1 MDQQAR
7 LPLESETETEVTERL
22 PRQRLAL
29 LFALSMTA
37 AAGNTGMQSIMPA
50 LGAALKISDVWV
62 SIAYTWPAILW
73 VISAPYW
80 ARRSD
85 RRGRKA
91 LMKLG
96 LAGFVASFALCT
108 VVIFAGLRGLIPA
121 TATLLLFALCRTFY
135 SALGS
140 ATPTAAQAYVTSR
153 TPRSDRTRVLALLAS
168 AFGIGTV
175 IGPGFAPLIVLPGLG
190 LATPFLTF
198 TLTGMV
204 MLAALQWLLPDDT
217 PAYPGRGSPAEE
229 PLGGPAMPF
238 PADDAADDGEAPR
251 TGEAPLLRWLDL
263 RLRPWLWA
271 GVAGGHAHSAVIG
284 ITGFLVID
292 RLGLRGQAESAAGP
306 VGMAMMSGAAA
317 TLLAQ
322 WGLIPIFRLG
332 PRGCTIWGMVLAMAG
347 IALLGAAHQLHAI
360 TLGYSLA
367 ALGFGLFRPGFAA
380 GSSLAVSRDEQGQV
394 AGIVTS
400 VNGIGFILAPVGGV
414 WLYNHAPL
422 LAFAA
427 IELLCLTVIAIALR
441 SLTPDERPTG

>member
-7 LPLESETETEVTERL
+7 PPFESEAEAEVTGRL
-22 PRQRLAL
+22 PRQRLAV
-29 LFALSMTA
+29 LFAASMVA

-50 LGAALKISDVWV
+50 LGAALGVGDVWV

-96 LAGFVASFALCT
+96 LAGFAVSFALCT
-108 VVIFAGLRGLIPA
+108 VVVAAGLNGLISA
-121 TATLLLFALCRTFY
+121 GTTLLLFALCRTFY

-153 TPRSDRTRVLALLAS
+153 TPRHDRTRVLALLAS

-190 LATPFLTF
+190 LATPFLVF
-198 TLTGMV
+198 MLAGLA

-217 PAYPGRGSPAEE
+217 PAYPGRGAPAEE
-229 PLGGPAMPF
+229 PLCGPAMPL
-238 PADDAADDGEAPR
+238 PSGDVAEAASPGEVTR
-251 TGEAPLLRWLDL
+251 LRWLDS

-271 GVAGGHAHSAVIG
+271 GIAGGHAHSAVIG
-284 ITGFLVID
+284 IAGFLVID
-292 RLGLRGQAESAAGP
+292 RLGLRGHAESAAGP
-306 VGMAMMSGAAA
+306 VGIAMMSGAAA

-322 WGLIPIFRLG
+322 WGLIPVFRLG
-332 PRGCTIWGMVLAMAG
+332 PRGCTVWGMVLAMAG
-347 IALLGAAHQLHAI
+347 AALLGAGQQLHAI
-360 TLGYSLA
+360 VLGYSLTS
-367 ALGFGLFRPGFAA
+367 LGFGLFRPGFAA
-380 GSSLAVSRDEQGQV
+380 GASLAVSRDEQGQV
-394 AGIVTS
+394 AGIVTA
-400 VNGIGFILAPVGGV
+400 VNGVGFILAPVGGV
-414 WLYNHAPL
+414 WLYNHAPWL
-422 LAFAA
+422 VFAG
-427 IELLCLTVIAIALR
+427 IELLCLAVIAIALR
-441 SLTPDERPTG
+441 SLVPDEGPAR

>member
-1 MDQQAR
+1 MEQQPR
-7 LPLESETETEVTERL
+7 LPLEPGTEVTERL

-29 LFALSMTA
+29 LFALSVTA

-50 LGAALKISDVWV
+50 LGAALKIDDVWV

-73 VISAPYW
+73 VLSAPYW

-96 LAGFVASFALCT
+96 LVGYVVSFALCT
-108 VVIFAGLRGLIPA
+108 AVIYAGLDGLIPA
-121 TATLLLFALCRTFY
+121 GTTLVLFALCRTFY

-140 ATPTAAQAYVTSR
+140 ATPTAAQAYVASR
-153 TPRSDRTRVLALLAS
+153 TPRDDRTRVLALLAS

-175 IGPGFAPLIVLPGLG
+175 IGPGFAPLMILPGLG

-198 TLTGMV
+198 MLAGLV
-204 MLAALQWLLPDDT
+204 MLAALHWLLPDDT
-217 PAYPGRGSPAEE
+217 PAYAGRGAPAEE
-229 PLGGPAMPF
+229 PLGGPAMPL
-238 PADDAADDGEAPR
+238 PSGDAAEAASPGEV
-251 TGEAPLLRWLDL
+251 PLLRWLDS

-292 RLGLRGQAESAAGP
+292 RLGLRGAPESAAGP
-306 VGMAMMSGAAA
+306 VGLVMMSGAAA

-332 PRGCTIWGMVLAMAG
+332 PRGCTIWGTLLAMAG
-347 IALLGAAHQLHAI
+347 AALLGAAGELHAI
-360 TLGYSLA
+360 ALGYSLA
-367 ALGFGLFRPGFAA
+367 ALGFGLTRPGFAA
-380 GSSLAVSRDEQGQV
+380 GSSLAVSREEQGQV
-394 AGIVTS
+394 AGIATA
-400 VNGIGFILAPVGGV
+400 VNGVGFILAPVGGV
-414 WLYNHAPL
+414 WLYNHAPG

-441 SLTPDERPTG
+441 SLAPDNGPAR